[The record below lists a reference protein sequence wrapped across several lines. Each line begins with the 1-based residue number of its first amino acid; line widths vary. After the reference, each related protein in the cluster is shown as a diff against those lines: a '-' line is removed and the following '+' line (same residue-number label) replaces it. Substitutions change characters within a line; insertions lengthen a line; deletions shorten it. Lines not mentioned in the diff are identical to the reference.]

1 LIRKS
6 DGIVIPKLGI
16 PPEDLDKINAACKNK
31 NAFLFAQAEG
41 IMPNSAICGYSAD
54 LEFMGHKVAEYL
66 FEILYN
72 KKPISELPVKI
83 YPSPSRLVVSK
94 TAMIRHGIV
103 MGPEDF
109 HIILDGEQH
118 RFTLRHLYSFVAP
131 HMSLLEI
138 RLHKELLEAGLRTN
152 DGSEYRPVLQEGR
165 CYDEDFTAEQAVY
178 ILEDEFPFIVT
189 VGTRMAS
196 RLQHAMVKRGIF
208 KPMVVIAYADDTDA
222 ELLSDTCPEWPNYA
236 HTRTVTI
243 PMVKPEIFPSITKL
257 LQPHT
262 KSVGCVYSFCA
273 DNLPPHISNRLGVVQ
288 EHCEKNGL
296 TFFHDGDSRSN
307 QTFDLV
313 CKDIIKKTDSLFTLP
328 DGIRNS
334 DLMFAARNCHAS
346 NTFILGG
353 DDDNFHMVSGIL
365 AMDYSEIVKQ
375 ILAHIVDL
383 SWERTPQQQ
392 ATALDLHDVYYFY
405 LNEPWLRTHGV
416 ELPKNIT
423 QLFGITV
430 LRDPYND
437 DNFDPPGKDQDEIN
451 KRLERPLF
459 VDEEEYKKRFNKKEI
474 L

>member
-1 LIRKS
+1 MRSFLH
-6 DGIVIPKLGI
+6 KLM
-16 PPEDLDKINAACKNK
+16 DSCQSQRSAVTAAI
-31 NAFLFAQAEG
+31 L
-41 IMPNSAICGYSAD
+41 NSSGYKA
-54 LEFMGHKVAEYL
+54 AEYL
-66 FEILYN
+66 FKILYN

-131 HMSLLEI
+131 HMSLLEL
-138 RLHKELLEAGLRTN
+138 RLHRELLDAGLRTD

-196 RLQHAMVKRGIF
+196 RLQQAMVKRKIF
-208 KPMVVIAYADDTDA
+208 KPMVVIAYADDTDS
-222 ELLSDTCPEWPNYA
+222 ELLSDTCPTWPAYA
-236 HTRTVTI
+236 HARTVTI
-243 PMVKPEIFPSITKL
+243 PMVHPNIFPSITKL

-273 DNLPPHISNRLGVVQ
+273 DNLPKHVASRLGVVQ
-288 EHCEKNGL
+288 EHCDENGL

-313 CKDIIKKTDSLFTLP
+313 CKDIMKKTDSLFTLP
-328 DGIRNS
+328 DCIRNS

-365 AMDYSEIVKQ
+365 AMDYSQIVEP
-375 ILAHIVDL
+375 ILAHIIDL
-383 SWERTPQQQ
+383 SWERTPQKSP
-392 ATALDLHDVYYFY
+392 TALDPRDVYYFY
-405 LNEPWLRTHGV
+405 LNEPWLRTHGI
-416 ELPKNIT
+416 ELPKTIT

-437 DNFDPPGKDQDEIN
+437 DNFDPPGKDQNEIN
-451 KRLERPLF
+451 KHLERPLF
-459 VDEEEYKKRFNKKEI
+459 VTEEEYKKRFKKKV